1 MSKTELHPWNP
12 IKCMILIVSCC
23 ISINGT
29 TQDIIKLNQAID
41 QAVVNKDLEFLKDHY
56 AEDFVFTHGTG
67 LVDSKTSWINGVSKP
82 SSKFISRIHDSVTVE
97 PHAKNINIVYGKL
110 TVKRQDKDNMVQY
123 LLWYV
128 RVFEKLKGRWQMVSH
143 RTVREYHL

>member
-1 MSKTELHPWNP
+1 MSANLSIPEHT
-12 IKCMILIVSCC
+12 IKWMILIILITCTV
-23 ISINGT
+23 NGKS
-29 TQDIIKLNQAID
+29 QDIIKLNQAID

-82 SSKFISRIHDSVTVE
+82 ASKFISRIHDSVTVE
-97 PHAKNINIVYGKL
+97 PHAKNINILYGKL
-110 TVKRQDKDNMVQY
+110 TVKRQDKDTLANY
-123 LLWYV
+123 ALWYV

-143 RTVREYHL
+143 RTVRENHL